1 VTATEHAL
9 EIATIAAK
17 AASDKLA
24 TQIVA
29 LDVSDRLAITDI
41 FLVCSASNERQVRAV
56 VDGIEEALD
65 AIDLDPVRREGE
77 RDGRWVLLD
86 YLDLVVHVQHVEE
99 RTFYGLERLWKDCPM
114 IAIEGL
120 DPQSADAA
128 KSTEDSSTDNE

>member
-1 VTATEHAL
+1 MTATEHAL

-41 FLVCSASNERQVRAV
+41 FLVCSAANERQVRAV

-120 DPQSADAA
+120 DPQAA
-128 KSTEDSSTDNE
+128 GAVKSTEDTSIDDE